1 MPIIR
6 QQGDKSG
13 QFSSKPA
20 MEINANMNIGSIKG
34 MTPTRQ
40 STPAPK
46 SAGEETSFAGSVAL
60 DGALSKVPD
69 VRTDAVARA
78 RDLINDPSYPSAEVV
93 KKLSNFFAAKLTA
106 PQD

>member
-1 MPIIR
+1 
-6 QQGDKSG
+6 
-13 QFSSKPA
+13 

-46 SAGEETSFAGSVAL
+46 PAGDESSFAGAAAL
-60 DGALSKVPD
+60 DGALSKIPD

-78 RDLINDPSYPSAEVV
+78 RDLINDPNYPSAEVV
-93 KKLSNFFAAKLTA
+93 KKLSNFLATKLTA